1 VNAAENTEHT
11 EVAKKNAAAT
21 SAFAFL
27 FPTAQA
33 TSPSAARI
41 TAAKRLSQALDSVP
55 LSQPRPT
62 NFCKRLQETPI
73 FLLEALSSK
82 TAL

>member
-1 VNAAENTEHT
+1 MNAAENTEHT
-11 EVAKKNAAAT
+11 EVAKKNRAAT

-27 FPTAQA
+27 FPTAQP
-33 TSPSAARI
+33 TSPSARI
-41 TAAKRLSQALDSVP
+41 TAKRLSQALDSVP

-73 FLLEALSSK
+73 FLLQALSSK